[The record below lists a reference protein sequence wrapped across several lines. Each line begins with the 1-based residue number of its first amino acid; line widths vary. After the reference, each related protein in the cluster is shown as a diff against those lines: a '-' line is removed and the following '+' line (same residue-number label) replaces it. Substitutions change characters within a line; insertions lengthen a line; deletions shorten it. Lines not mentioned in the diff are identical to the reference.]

1 MRSAKL
7 KRVTSTSGN
16 SGMGGQR
23 KLVRDYDADMKFPL
37 SAARLWALRLAL
49 ITAASC
55 ALPPSANAQASDT
68 EKVENSAMTG
78 ELLYEILLG
87 EMNLRQGE
95 PAAGFAL
102 LLDAARKSNDVVLY
116 DRAVEIALQARS
128 GDGALMAARSWAQ
141 AWPQDRK
148 ANSQVLQILLALNQV
163 ADSLEPLKK
172 EIAIAPEAERDT
184 VINLIPRHY
193 ARVTDKKRATAVVQ
207 QALEPYLAKNNTTSA
222 IAWTSL
228 GRMRLASDDI
238 VGALEAVKKGQTA
251 DSKAQ
256 GPVLLAMELMSKRVV
271 AAEPLVQ
278 QGLRK
283 QDGNEMAMSY
293 VRVLIELERYK
304 EATEQ
309 LQAIT
314 RKDAKLADAWL
325 VLGSLQFEQ
334 GQDIEAEASL
344 ARYVS
349 LASKAPTDTS
359 TRGLN
364 QAQTRRAA
372 LLARQGK
379 MSEARELIHQI
390 PASNADEQR
399 SRLLAEVQL
408 LREHRQWQAAF
419 DLLAGNSADSADL
432 VYEQAMLAEKLN
444 KLDDMEKLLRKVI
457 AQNPSYYNAYN
468 ALGFSLADRNI
479 RLPEAKQLIVKALT
493 FAPDDP
499 FITDSLGWV
508 EFRMGNLGAA
518 LSYLQKAYKDR
529 ADAEIAAHLGEVLW
543 KMNRQD
549 EAIKVWREGLNT
561 APTNETLQE
570 TLQRLKPAL

>member
-1 MRSAKL
+1 
-7 KRVTSTSGN
+7 
-16 SGMGGQR
+16 
-23 KLVRDYDADMKFPL
+23 MKFPL

-55 ALPPSANAQASDT
+55 ALQASANAQTSETD
-68 EKVENSAMTG
+68 KVENSTMSG

-95 PAAGFAL
+95 PAAGFSL
-102 LLDAARKSNDVVLY
+102 LLDAAKKSNDVLLY

-128 GDGALMAARSWAQ
+128 GDGALLAARAWSQ

-148 ANSQVLQILLALNQV
+148 ANSQMLQILLALNHV
-163 ADSLEPLKK
+163 TDSLEPLKK
-172 EIAIAPEAERDT
+172 ELALTPEAERDT
-184 VINLIPRHY
+184 SINLIPRHY
-193 ARVTDKKRATAVVQ
+193 ARVSDKKRATSIVQ
-207 QALEPYLAKNNTTSA
+207 QALEPYLNKNNNTGA
-222 IAWTSL
+222 VAWTSL
-228 GRMRLASDDI
+228 GRMRLAGDDI
-238 VGALEAVKKGQTA
+238 AGALEAAKKGHNA
-251 DSKAQ
+251 DNKAQ
-256 GPVLLAMELMSKRVV
+256 GPVLLAMELMGKRVTE
-271 AAEPLVQ
+271 AELLVQ

-283 QDGNEMAMSY
+283 QEGTEMAMSY

-314 RKDAKLADAWL
+314 RKDSKLADAWL

-334 GQDIEAEASL
+334 GQDKEAETSL
-344 ARYVS
+344 SRYVN
-349 LASKAPTDTS
+349 LTNAAPTETS

-379 MSEARELIHQI
+379 MGQARELIHQI
-390 PASNADEQR
+390 PANNADEQR
-399 SRLLAEVQL
+399 SRVLAEVQL

-419 DLLAGNSADSADL
+419 DLLAANSVDDIDL

-444 KLDDMEKLLRKVI
+444 KLDDMEKLLRQVI

-468 ALGFSLADRNI
+468 ALGFSLAERSI
-479 RLPEAKQLIVKALT
+479 RLPEAKQLIIKALT
-493 FAPDDP
+493 FAPNDP

-508 EFRMGNLGAA
+508 EFRMGNLDSA

-543 KMNRQD
+543 KMKRKD
-549 EAIKVWREGLNT
+549 EALKVWREGLNT
-561 APTNETLQE
+561 APNNETLQE

>member
-1 MRSAKL
+1 
-7 KRVTSTSGN
+7 
-16 SGMGGQR
+16 
-23 KLVRDYDADMKFPL
+23 MKSPL

-49 ITAASC
+49 ITVASC
-55 ALPPSANAQASDT
+55 ALSPLASAQAGDT
-68 EKVENSAMTG
+68 NKVENSAMSG

-87 EMNLRQGE
+87 EMNLRHGE
-95 PAAGFAL
+95 PAVGFSL
-102 LLDAARKSNDVVLY
+102 LLDAARKSNDVALY

-128 GDGALMAARSWAQ
+128 GDGALIAARAWSQ

-148 ANSQVLQILLALNQV
+148 ANNQLLQILLAVNQV
-163 ADSLEPLKK
+163 AESLEPLKK
-172 EIAIAPEAERDT
+172 EISLAPDNERDT
-184 VINLIPRHY
+184 VISLIPRHF

-207 QALEPYLAKNNTTSA
+207 QALDPYLTKNNTTGA

-228 GRMRLASDDI
+228 GRLRLGSNDI
-238 VGALEAVKKGQTA
+238 AGALEAAQKGQAA
-251 DSKAQ
+251 DNKAQ
-256 GPVLLAMELMSKRVV
+256 GPVLLALELMSKKVS

-283 QDGNEMAMSY
+283 QEGTEMAMSY

-314 RKDAKLADAWL
+314 RKDPKLADAWL

-334 GQDIEAEASL
+334 GQDKEAESSL

-349 LASKAPTDTS
+349 LATQAPTDTS

-379 MSEARELIHQI
+379 MGQARELIHQI
-390 PASNADEQR
+390 PANNADEQR
-399 SRLLAEVQL
+399 SRVLAEVQL

-419 DLLAGNSADSADL
+419 DLLAANSGDNIDL
-432 VYEQAMLAEKLN
+432 IYEQAMLAEKLN
-444 KLDDMEKLLRKVI
+444 QLDEMEKLLRKII

-468 ALGFSLADRNI
+468 ALGFSLADRNM

-543 KMNRQD
+543 KMKRQE
-549 EAIKVWREGLNT
+549 EALKIWREGLNT
-561 APTNETLQE
+561 APNNETLQE
-570 TLQRLKPAL
+570 TLQRLKPGL

>member
-1 MRSAKL
+1 
-7 KRVTSTSGN
+7 
-16 SGMGGQR
+16 
-23 KLVRDYDADMKFPL
+23 MKFPL

-49 ITAASC
+49 LMAASC
-55 ALPPSANAQASDT
+55 ATPVISHAQASEID
-68 EKVENSAMTG
+68 KPENSTMTG

-87 EMNLRQGE
+87 EMHLRQGE
-95 PAAGFAL
+95 PAAGFSL
-102 LLDAARKSNDVVLY
+102 LLDAAKKSNDVQLY
-116 DRAVEIALQARS
+116 DRAVEIALHARS
-128 GDGALMAARSWAQ
+128 GDGALMAARAWTQ

-148 ANSQVLQILLALNQV
+148 ANNQLLQILLAVNQV
-163 ADSLEPLKK
+163 SESLESLKK
-172 EIAIAPEAERDT
+172 EIALAPDAERDAT
-184 VINLIPRHY
+184 INLIPRHY
-193 ARVTDKKRATAVVQ
+193 ARVTDKKRAANIAQ
-207 QALEPYLAKNNTTSA
+207 QALEPYLTKGNTTA
-222 IAWTSL
+222 AVAWTSV
-228 GRMRLASDDI
+228 GRMRLAGDEI
-238 VGALEAVKKGQTA
+238 AAAVEAARKGQAA
-251 DSKAQ
+251 DIKAQ
-256 GPVLLAMELMSKRVV
+256 GPLLLAMELMSKKVIE
-271 AAEPLVQ
+271 AEALVQ

-283 QDGNEMAMSY
+283 QDSTEMAMSF

-314 RKDAKLADAWL
+314 HKDPKLADAWL

-334 GQDIEAEASL
+334 GQDKEAESSL
-344 ARYVS
+344 ARYVN
-349 LASKAPTDTS
+349 LATKAPTDTS

-379 MSEARELIHQI
+379 LGEARELLHQI
-390 PASNADEQR
+390 PANNADEQR
-399 SRLLAEVQL
+399 TRLLAEVQL

-419 DLLAGNSADSADL
+419 DLLAANSGDDIDL
-432 VYEQAMLAEKLN
+432 IYEQAMLAEKLN
-444 KLDDMEKLLRKVI
+444 QLDSMEKLLRKII

-479 RLPEAKQLIVKALT
+479 RLQEAKQLIVKALT

-508 EFRMGNLGAA
+508 EFRLGNLSSA
-518 LSYLQKAYKDR
+518 LSYLQKAYKNR

-543 KMNRQD
+543 KMKRQD
-549 EAIKVWREGLNT
+549 EAIQIWREGLNT
-561 APTNETLQE
+561 APNNETLQD

>member
-1 MRSAKL
+1 
-7 KRVTSTSGN
+7 
-16 SGMGGQR
+16 
-23 KLVRDYDADMKFPL
+23 MKFPL

-55 ALPPSANAQASDT
+55 ALPASANAQASETD
-68 EKVENSAMTG
+68 KVENSAMSG

-95 PAAGFAL
+95 PAAGFSL
-102 LLDAARKSNDVVLY
+102 LLDAAKKSNDVVLY

-128 GDGALMAARSWAQ
+128 GDGALMAARAWSQ

-148 ANSQVLQILLALNQV
+148 ANSQMLQILLALNHV
-163 ADSLEPLKK
+163 TESLEPLKK
-172 EIAIAPEAERDT
+172 ELNLAPEAERDSS
-184 VINLIPRHY
+184 INLIPRHY
-193 ARVTDKKRATAVVQ
+193 ARVSDKKRATAVVQ
-207 QALEPYLAKNNTTSA
+207 QALEPYLTKNNTTGA

-238 VGALEAVKKGQTA
+238 TGALEAAKKGQAA
-251 DSKAQ
+251 DNKAQ
-256 GPVLLAMELMSKRVV
+256 GPVLLAMELLGKNVT

-283 QDGNEMAMSY
+283 QDGTEMAMSY

-314 RKDAKLADAWL
+314 RKDPKLADAWL

-334 GQDIEAEASL
+334 GQDKEAEASL

-349 LASKAPTDTS
+349 LATQAPTDTS

-379 MSEARELIHQI
+379 MGQARELIHQI
-390 PASNADEQR
+390 PANNADEQR
-399 SRLLAEVQL
+399 SRVLAEVQL
-408 LREHRQWQAAF
+408 LREHRQWQPAF
-419 DLLAGNSADSADL
+419 DLLAANSGDDIDL

-444 KLDDMEKLLRKVI
+444 QLDEMEKLLRKVI

-468 ALGFSLADRNI
+468 ALGFSLAERSV

-493 FAPDDP
+493 FAPNDP

-508 EFRMGNLGAA
+508 EFRMGNLGSA

-543 KMNRQD
+543 KMKRPD
-549 EAIKVWREGLNT
+549 EAIKVWREALDT
-561 APTNETLQE
+561 APNNETLQE

>member
-1 MRSAKL
+1 
-7 KRVTSTSGN
+7 
-16 SGMGGQR
+16 
-23 KLVRDYDADMKFPL
+23 MKFPL

-49 ITAASC
+49 LTAASC
-55 ALPPSANAQASDT
+55 AVPVISHAQASDADKT
-68 EKVENSAMTG
+68 DNSAMTG

-95 PAAGFAL
+95 PAAGFSL
-102 LLDAARKSNDVVLY
+102 LLDAARKSNDVQLY

-128 GDGALMAARSWAQ
+128 GDGALIAARAWTQ
-141 AWPQDRK
+141 AWPKDRK
-148 ANSQVLQILLALNQV
+148 ANNQLLQILLAVNQV
-163 ADSLEPLKK
+163 SESLEPLKK
-172 EIAIAPEAERDT
+172 EIALAPEAERDAT
-184 VINLIPRHY
+184 INLIPRHY
-193 ARVTDKKRATAVVQ
+193 ARVTDKKRAANVVQ
-207 QALEPYLAKNNTTSA
+207 QALEPYLAKSNTTGA
-222 IAWTSL
+222 ISWTSL
-228 GRMRLASDDI
+228 GRMRLAADE
-238 VGALEAVKKGQTA
+238 VPAAVEAAKKGQAA
-251 DSKAQ
+251 DIKAQ
-256 GPVLLAMELMSKRVV
+256 GPLLLALELMSKKVPE
-271 AAEPLVQ
+271 AEALVQ

-283 QDGNEMAMSY
+283 QDGTEMAMSY

-314 RKDAKLADAWL
+314 RKDPKLADAWL

-334 GQDIEAEASL
+334 AQDKEAEASL

-349 LASKAPTDTS
+349 LATKAPTDTS

-379 MSEARELIHQI
+379 MGEARELIHQI
-390 PASNADEQR
+390 PANNADEQR
-399 SRLLAEVQL
+399 TRVLAEVQL

-419 DLLAGNSADSADL
+419 DLLAAHSGDNADL
-432 VYEQAMLAEKLN
+432 IYEQAMLAEKLN
-444 KLDDMEKLLRKVI
+444 QLDEMEKLLRKVI

-479 RLPEAKQLIVKALT
+479 RLQEAKQLIVKALT

-518 LSYLQKAYKDR
+518 LTYLEKAYKDR

-543 KMNRQD
+543 KLKRQD
-549 EAIKVWREGLNT
+549 EALKVWREGLNS
-561 APTNETLQE
+561 APNNETLQE

>member
-1 MRSAKL
+1 
-7 KRVTSTSGN
+7 
-16 SGMGGQR
+16 
-23 KLVRDYDADMKFPL
+23 MKFPL

-49 ITAASC
+49 ITVASC
-55 ALPPSANAQASDT
+55 GLPPSASAQASDT
-68 EKVENSAMTG
+68 DKVDNSAMTG

-87 EMNLRQGE
+87 EMNFRQGE
-95 PAAGFAL
+95 PAAGFSL
-102 LLDAARKSNDVVLY
+102 LLDAARKSNDVALY

-128 GDGALMAARSWAQ
+128 GDGALMAARAWSQ

-148 ANSQVLQILLALNQV
+148 ANNQVLQILLAVNQV
-163 ADSLEPLKK
+163 AESLEPLKK
-172 EIAIAPEAERDT
+172 EIALAPNHERDT

-193 ARVTDKKRATAVVQ
+193 ARVTDKKRATAVAQ
-207 QALEPYLAKNNTTSA
+207 QALEPYLKHNNTTGA
-222 IAWTSL
+222 IACTSL
-228 GRMRLASDDI
+228 GRMRLGSDDI
-238 VGALEAVKKGQTA
+238 AGALEAVKQGQVA
-251 DSKAQ
+251 DSSAQ
-256 GPVLLAMELMSKRVV
+256 GPVLLALELMSKKVT
-271 AAEPLVQ
+271 AAETLVQ

-283 QDGNEMAMSY
+283 QDGTEMAMSH

-314 RKDAKLADAWL
+314 RKDSKLADAWL

-334 GQDIEAEASL
+334 GLDQEAESSL

-349 LASKAPTDTS
+349 LAMQTPTDTS

-379 MSEARELIHQI
+379 MGQARELIQQI
-390 PASNADEQR
+390 PANNADEQR
-399 SRLLAEVQL
+399 SRVLAEVQL

-419 DLLAGNSADSADL
+419 DLLGANSGGNIDL
-432 VYEQAMLAEKLN
+432 IYEQAMLAEKLN
-444 KLDDMEKLLRKVI
+444 RLDEMEKLLRQVI

-468 ALGFSLADRNI
+468 ALGFSLADRSI
-479 RLPEAKQLIVKALT
+479 RLPEAKQLIVKALS

-518 LSYLQKAYKDR
+518 LTYLQKAYKDR

-543 KMNRQD
+543 KMKRQD

-561 APTNETLQE
+561 APNNETLQE